1 MLDFYEPMLY
11 MSTPEHPNT
20 MGVVVVLKEPVD
32 GDILREVVEALRAR
46 FPYYYVRA
54 AYRGN
59 DLVLVP
65 NPLPMTV
72 RNTWAPINL
81 NSQASN
87 HHLAA
92 WKYEGKR
99 LAFEVSHSFT
109 DGSGV
114 LPYIKSAMYLY
125 LSRKTGQR
133 FDPAGFRLP
142 GDAIPESEAGNP
154 FAGLDIDAAQAP
166 LYSKPATPDFYRL
179 SDGADHNPRIFYVKL
194 SEAQLMQ
201 YCRDNDGSPN
211 AILSVLLARAVR
223 RYDPESEKT
232 VVVSV
237 AINHKAVLGNHD
249 SYRMLTNVVELD
261 FPKNRPLDDLMKAC
275 TIARG
280 QIMLQSQPENALWVV
295 KQRKETFA
303 RLDQMPLEMKLGMIA
318 KAAGSLR
325 WSVGV
330 SYASSRTFGPLD
342 PCIDELYVIAEPGS
356 TDVICEVACI
366 NHSFFLAIAQT
377 FASEGYFK
385 TFLGELDEIGIAYEI
400 MGREPLDMSGIEAF
414 VGR

>member
-1 MLDFYEPMLY
+1 M
-11 MSTPEHPNT
+11 
-20 MGVVVVLKEPVD
+20 
-32 GDILREVVEALRAR
+32 
-46 FPYYYVRA
+46 
-54 AYRGN
+54 
-59 DLVLVP
+59 
-65 NPLPMTV
+65 PL
-72 RNTWAPINL
+72 APINL